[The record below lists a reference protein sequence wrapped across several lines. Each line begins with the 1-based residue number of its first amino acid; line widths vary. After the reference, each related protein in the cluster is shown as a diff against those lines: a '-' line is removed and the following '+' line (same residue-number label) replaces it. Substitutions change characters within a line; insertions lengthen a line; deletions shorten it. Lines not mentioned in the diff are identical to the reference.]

1 MNPPLAVAGQLATAL
16 TARSFEPVT
25 RILFAP
31 HPYLVPI
38 LVRLGGSEVRLGGQD
53 CHQDLSGAH
62 TGDVSAAMLRDC
74 GASVVLLGHS
84 ERRANHG
91 ETSALIAARAK
102 TGTNSR

>member
-1 MNPPLAVAGQLATAL
+1 MNPPLEMAGQLATAL

-38 LVRLGGSEVRLGGQD
+38 SVRLGGSDVRLGGQD

-62 TGDVSAAMLRDC
+62 TGDVGAGGCFKIFRWAGCAGRDP
-74 GASVVLLGHS
+74 
-84 ERRANHG
+84 
-91 ETSALIAARAK
+91 
-102 TGTNSR
+102 